1 MLWERIKKRLH
12 SRREEEQGKKVLK
25 VMGVIALILVFL
37 MFMLYSYWT

>member
-1 MLWERIKKRLH
+1 MGKNKKVGH

-37 MFMLYSYWT
+37 MFVLYSYWA